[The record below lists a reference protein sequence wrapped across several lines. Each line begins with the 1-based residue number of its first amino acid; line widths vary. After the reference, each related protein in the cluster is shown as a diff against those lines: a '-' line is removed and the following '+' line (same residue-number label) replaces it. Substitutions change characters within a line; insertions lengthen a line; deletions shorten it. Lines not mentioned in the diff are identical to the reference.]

1 MKQDLDLKLQVKQIL
16 ALIQKVAPGKS
27 VELRIPSYAAIQCVQ
42 GSTHR
47 RGTPSNVVEMS
58 AQALITLSINPAA
71 WGSLYCTGEITASGI
86 DSDLSQIFIKLSKL
100 GPNLDGSSLGK

>member
-27 VELRIPSYAAIQCVQ
+27 VELRIPTYAAIQCVQ

-58 AQALITLSINPAA
+58 AQELITLSRNPAA
-71 WGSLYCTGEITASGI
+71 WGSLCSSGEITASGSS
-86 DSDLSQIFIKLSKL
+86 SDLSYIFLQVSKL
-100 GPNLDGSSLGK
+100 MSDLDGSGLVK